1 MISIKDTELDSILPD
16 LQQIE
21 LDAADLASEA
31 GAILFKYF
39 GKPGIGKSNLGVEYK
54 DANNTDPVTR
64 ADTEVQQSLAKE
76 ISSRYPSHG
85 VVGEEDKAKE
95 GFVPETVWI
104 LDPLDGTRNFLHGLP
119 AFASS
124 IGVLHK
130 GVIVAGAIFLP
141 WPGESEGI
149 VLHSSLGR
157 GARINGESLATP
169 QIESLDPAG
178 IRTLPGSF
186 SAAFKFEG
194 GFGTKSGELRMVG
207 SIAYELALVALG
219 VTQYAVVCGAH
230 LWDVA
235 AGISILTE
243 SGGNVLKH
251 VKVPLGSRIIGS
263 VDAWEEIGRLVEI
276 SETGHSKYEDFR
288 KLSPPFLAAPASIIS
303 EMSANIVSKNIGIR
317 GMTGALFKR

>member
-1 MISIKDTELDSILPD
+1 MKDTELDSILPE

-21 LDAADLASEA
+21 LNAADWVSEA
-31 GAILFKYF
+31 GTILFKYF
-39 GKPGIGKSNLGVEYK
+39 GRPGIGKNNLGVEYK
-54 DANNTDPVTR
+54 DVNKTDPVTR
-64 ADTEVQQSLAKE
+64 ADTEVQQFLAKE
-76 ISSRYPSHG
+76 ILRRYPDHG
-85 VVGEEDKAKE
+85 VVGEEDKDKV

-149 VLHSSLGR
+149 VLHSSLGG
-157 GARINGESLATP
+157 GARINGERLATP
-169 QIESLDPAG
+169 QIESVDPAG
-178 IRTLPGSF
+178 IGTLPGSF
-186 SAAFKFEG
+186 SATFKFDG
-194 GFGTKSGELRMVG
+194 GFVTKSGELRMAG

-219 VTQYAVVCGAH
+219 VTQYAVICGAH
-230 LWDVA
+230 LWDAA

-251 VKVPLGSRIIGS
+251 VKGPLGSRIIGS
-263 VDAWEEIGRLVEI
+263 VDAWEEIGRLVDLT
-276 SETGHSKYEDFR
+276 ETGQSKYEDFR

-303 EMSANIVSKNIGIR
+303 EMATNIVSKNIGIR
-317 GMTGALFKR
+317 GMTGSLFKR

>member
-1 MISIKDTELDSILPD
+1 MKNTELGSIFPE

-21 LDAADLASEA
+21 LNAAHWASEA
-31 GAILFKYF
+31 GTILFKYF
-39 GKPGIGKSNLGVEYK
+39 GRPGIGKSNLGVEYK
-54 DANNTDPVTR
+54 DANKTDPVTR
-64 ADTEVQQSLAKE
+64 ADTEVQQFLAKE
-76 ISSRYPSHG
+76 ISSRYPGHG
-85 VVGEEDKAKE
+85 IVGEEDKDKK

-149 VLHSSLGR
+149 VLHSSLGG
-157 GARINGESLATP
+157 GARINGERLATP
-169 QIESLDPAG
+169 QIESVDPAG
-178 IRTLPGSF
+178 IGTLPGSF
-186 SAAFKFEG
+186 SATFKFDG
-194 GFGTKSGELRMVG
+194 GFVTKSGELRMAG

-219 VTQYAVVCGAH
+219 VTQYAVICGAH
-230 LWDVA
+230 LWDAA

-263 VDAWEEIGRLVEI
+263 VDAWEEIGKVVEL
-276 SETGHSKYEDFR
+276 SETGQSKYEDFR
-288 KLSPPFLAAPASIIS
+288 KLSPPFLAAPVSIIS
-303 EMSANIVSKNIGIR
+303 EMSTNIVSKNIGIR
-317 GMTGALFKR
+317 GMTGSLFKR

>member
-1 MISIKDTELDSILPD
+1 MKDTELDSILPE

-21 LDAADLASEA
+21 LDAADWASEA
-31 GAILFKYF
+31 GTILFKYF
-39 GKPGIGKSNLGVEYK
+39 GRPGIEENNLGVEYK
-54 DANNTDPVTR
+54 DANKTDPVTR
-64 ADTEVQQSLAKE
+64 ADTEVQQFLAKE
-76 ISSRYPSHG
+76 ISRRYPDHG
-85 VVGEEDKAKE
+85 VVGEEDKDKV

-149 VLHSSLGR
+149 VLHSSLGG
-157 GARINGESLATP
+157 GARINGERLATP
-169 QIESLDPAG
+169 QIESVDPAG
-178 IRTLPGSF
+178 IGTLPGSF
-186 SAAFKFEG
+186 SATFKFDG
-194 GFGTKSGELRMVG
+194 GFVTKSGELRMTG

-219 VTQYAVVCGAH
+219 VTQYAVICGAH
-230 LWDVA
+230 LWDAA

-263 VDAWEEIGRLVEI
+263 VDAWGEIGRLVDL
-276 SETGHSKYEDFR
+276 SETGQSKYEDFR

-303 EMSANIVSKNIGIR
+303 EISTNIVSKNIGIR

>member
-1 MISIKDTELDSILPD
+1 MKDTELDSILPE

-21 LDAADLASEA
+21 LDAAEWASEA
-31 GAILFKYF
+31 GTILFKYF
-39 GKPGIGKSNLGVEYK
+39 GNPGTGKSNLGVEYK
-54 DANNTDPVTR
+54 DASNTDPVTR
-64 ADTEVQQSLAKE
+64 ADTEVQQFLAKE
-76 ISSRYPSHG
+76 ISSRYPGHG

-149 VLHSSLGR
+149 VLHSSLGG
-157 GARINGESLATP
+157 GARINGERLATP

-178 IRTLPGSF
+178 IGTLPGSF
-186 SAAFKFEG
+186 SATFKFEG
-194 GFGTKSGELRMVG
+194 GFGTKSGELRMAG

-219 VTQYAVVCGAH
+219 VTQYAVICGAH
-230 LWDVA
+230 LWDAA
-235 AGISILTE
+235 AGSNVYFPMCSFSVLPSAFCIL
-243 SGGNVLKH
+243 
-251 VKVPLGSRIIGS
+251 
-263 VDAWEEIGRLVEI
+263 A
-276 SETGHSKYEDFR
+276 FM
-288 KLSPPFLAAPASIIS
+288 SPTI
-303 EMSANIVSKNIGIR
+303 
-317 GMTGALFKR
+317 

>member
-1 MISIKDTELDSILPD
+1 MKDTELDSILPE

-21 LDAADLASEA
+21 LDAAEWASEA
-31 GAILFKYF
+31 GTILFKYF
-39 GKPGIGKSNLGVEYK
+39 GKPGTGKSNLGVEYK
-54 DANNTDPVTR
+54 DANNMDPVTR
-64 ADTEVQQSLAKE
+64 ADTEVQQFLAKE
-76 ISSRYPSHG
+76 ISSRYPGHG

-95 GFVPETVWI
+95 GFVSETVWI

-141 WPGESEGI
+141 WPGETEGI
-149 VLHSSLGR
+149 VLHSSLNG
-157 GARINGESLATP
+157 GARINGKRLAIP
-169 QIESLDPAG
+169 QIKSLDPAG
-178 IRTLPGSF
+178 ISTLPGSF
-186 SAAFKFEG
+186 SATFKFEG
-194 GFGTKSGELRMVG
+194 GFGRRSGEPRMAG

-219 VTQYAVVCGAH
+219 ITQYAVINGAH
-230 LWDVA
+230 LWDAA

-243 SGGNVLKH
+243 SGGKVLKH

-276 SETGHSKYEDFR
+276 SETGQSTYEEFR
-288 KLSPPFLAAPASIIS
+288 KLSPSLLAAPASIIS
-303 EMSANIVSKNIGIR
+303 EMSENIVSKNMGIR
-317 GMTGALFKR
+317 GMTGSLFKK

>member
-1 MISIKDTELDSILPD
+1 MKDTELDSILPE

-21 LDAADLASEA
+21 LDAADWASEA
-31 GAILFKYF
+31 GTILFKYF
-39 GKPGIGKSNLGVEYK
+39 GRPGIEENNLGVEYK
-54 DANNTDPVTR
+54 DANKTDPVTQ
-64 ADTEVQQSLAKE
+64 ADTEVQQFLAKE
-76 ISSRYPSHG
+76 ISRRYPDHG
-85 VVGEEDKAKE
+85 VVGEEDKDKV

-149 VLHSSLGR
+149 VLHSSLGG
-157 GARINGESLATP
+157 GARINGERLATP
-169 QIESLDPAG
+169 QIESVDPAG
-178 IRTLPGSF
+178 IGTLPGSF
-186 SAAFKFEG
+186 SATFKFDG
-194 GFGTKSGELRMVG
+194 GFVTKSGELRMAG

-219 VTQYAVVCGAH
+219 VTQYAVICGAH
-230 LWDVA
+230 LWDAA

-263 VDAWEEIGRLVEI
+263 VDAWEEIGRVVEL
-276 SETGHSKYEDFR
+276 SETGQSKYEDFR
-288 KLSPPFLAAPASIIS
+288 KLSPPFLAAPVSIIS
-303 EMSANIVSKNIGIR
+303 EMSTNIVSKNIGIR
-317 GMTGALFKR
+317 GMTGSLFKR